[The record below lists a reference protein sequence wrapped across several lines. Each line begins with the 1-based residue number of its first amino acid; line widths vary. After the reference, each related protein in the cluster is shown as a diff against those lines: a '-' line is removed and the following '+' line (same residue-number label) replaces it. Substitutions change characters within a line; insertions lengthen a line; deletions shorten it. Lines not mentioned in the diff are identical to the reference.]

1 MLRLQ
6 RGEYGDVLDAH
17 YLKSFL
23 NVAPTDH
30 DCLIDYVG
38 LLIHYI
44 VKSDYHPNLY
54 INKRTHI
61 LT

>member
-6 RGEYGDVLDAH
+6 RGEYGTVTEAP
-17 YLKSFL
+17 YLKPFL
-23 NVAPTDH
+23 TTPTDH
-30 DCLIDYVG
+30 DCLIDYMG
-38 LLIHYI
+38 LFIHYI